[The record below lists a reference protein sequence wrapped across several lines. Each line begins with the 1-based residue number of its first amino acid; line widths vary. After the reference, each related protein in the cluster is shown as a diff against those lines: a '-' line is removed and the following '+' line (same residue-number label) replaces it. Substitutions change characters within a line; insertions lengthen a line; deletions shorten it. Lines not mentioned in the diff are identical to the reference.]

1 MGFIDSLENA
11 VGEVVNTV
19 ENKAHEISS
28 SAKIKNNITTET
40 NAMNQAY
47 MELGKLVYQKF
58 QRGQSTE
65 PQYEGYCRKITECQ
79 SNIENLNKQL
89 ETVKGK

>member
-1 MGFIDSLENA
+1 MGLMESLENA

-19 ENKAHEISS
+19 ENKAHEITDT
-28 SAKIKNNITTET
+28 ARIKNNIKTET

-47 MELGKLVYQKF
+47 MELGKLVYQKY
-58 QRGQSTE
+58 QSGQGVE
-65 PQYEGYCRKITECQ
+65 PQYEGYCRKVTECR
-79 SNIENLNKQL
+79 NNLNNLNKQL

>member
-11 VGEVVNTV
+11 VGEMVNSV

-28 SAKIKNNITTET
+28 STKIKNNISTET

-47 MELGKLVYQKF
+47 MELGKIVYQKY
-58 QRGQSTE
+58 QSGQSVD
-65 PQYEGYCRKITECQ
+65 PQYEGYCRKVTECQ
-79 SNIENLNKQL
+79 NNLANLKKQL
-89 ETVKGK
+89 DTVKGK